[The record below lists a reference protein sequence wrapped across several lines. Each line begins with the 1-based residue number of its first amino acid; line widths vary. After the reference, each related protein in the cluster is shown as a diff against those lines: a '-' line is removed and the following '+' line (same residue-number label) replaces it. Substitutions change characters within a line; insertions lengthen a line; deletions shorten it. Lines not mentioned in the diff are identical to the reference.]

1 MKIAFIGQKGIPATY
16 GGIERH
22 VEELA
27 SRVAAHGHEACVYNR
42 PHYSSDPPS
51 RHRGIDVVTLP
62 SVATKHLDA
71 TSHVAVCTGHA
82 LTHGADV
89 VHYHAIG
96 PALLSWIPRV
106 RRMATLVTV
115 HGRDWQRPKWG
126 GAASQAL
133 RAGEWMAMHAPD
145 ETIVV
150 SRSLTEE
157 LSRKYGRPARYIPNG
172 ITLEAEEDA
181 AILDELGVGDKGYIL
196 FASRLVP
203 EKGAHYLAEACRNG
217 GLDMPVVMAGD
228 SSFSGDYVDSLRA
241 ACAGQRV
248 TLPGYVYGPRLAAL
262 FRHAALFVL
271 PSDVEGLPI
280 VLLEALGYG
289 TPVLAS
295 DIPPN
300 REVLGDLGRTF
311 RAGDVADL
319 RRELERALGDL
330 PALQDKAAL
339 AAATVRE
346 TYDWD
351 VVTDATL
358 RVYETAL
365 AGRRAQ

>member
-1 MKIAFIGQKGIPATY
+1 MRVAFIGQKGIPASY
-16 GGIERH
+16 GGVERH

-27 SRVAAHGHEACVYNR
+27 TRMAARGHHACVYNR
-42 PHYSSDPPS
+42 PHYNASPPS
-51 RHRGIDVVTLP
+51 TYRGIEVVTLP

-71 TSHVAVCTGHA
+71 ITHVAVCTAHA
-82 LTHGADV
+82 MTHGAEV
-89 VHYHAIG
+89 IHYHAIG
-96 PALLSWIPRV
+96 PALLSWIPRLRSV
-106 RRMATLVTV
+106 GTVVTI

-126 GAASQAL
+126 GVASRAL

-157 LSRKYGRPARYIPNG
+157 LSAKYARPARYIPNG
-172 ITLEAEEDA
+172 ITLEDDEDA
-181 AILDELGVGDKGYIL
+181 SILVELGLESRGYIL

-203 EKGAHYLAEACRNG
+203 EKGAHYLAQACR
-217 GLDMPVVMAGD
+217 DMQADITLVMAGD
-228 SSFSGDYVDSLRA
+228 SSFSDTYVEQLRT
-241 ACAGQRV
+241 ACSRQRV
-248 TLPGYVYGPRLAAL
+248 VFPGYVYGSRLAAL

-300 REVLGDLGRTF
+300 REVLAGFGRTF
-311 RAGDVADL
+311 RAGDVEDL
-319 RRELERALGDL
+319 RRQLASALADL
-330 PALQDKAAL
+330 PALRDESSTARATLL
-339 AAATVRE
+339 A

-351 VVTDATL
+351 AVSDQTL
-358 RVYETAL
+358 AVYEASL
-365 AGRRAQ
+365 ARH